1 MIRKFAFGAQ
11 FVRTF
16 IILIL
21 LVAST
26 ASIGYAGPDAVYR
39 AGPGDVLFISIWK
52 DQALSKAVTVLPD
65 GAIAFP
71 LVGVVH
77 VAGKSIGQIQELLTQ
92 KITPYIPKPV
102 LTVEIQQ
109 VNSMLIYVIGKV
121 NHPGRF
127 AINTNIDVLQ
137 ALATAGGFNSFA
149 ERDEVKIFRKQN
161 GKVRIFNF
169 DYDDIANGQALE
181 TNIVLQAG
189 DVILVP

>member
-1 MIRKFAFGAQ
+1 MSRKIDSRAQ
-11 FVRTF
+11 CVR
-16 IILIL
+16 IVIL
-21 LVAST
+21 LAIMATST
-26 ASIGYAGPDAVYR
+26 GIGYADPDAIYR
-39 AGPGDVLFISIWK
+39 AGPGDVLFISVWK
-52 DQALSKAVTVLPD
+52 DQALSKSVTVLPD
-65 GAIAFP
+65 GAISFP

-127 AINTNIDVLQ
+127 VINANIDVLQ

-169 DYDDIANGQALE
+169 DYDDIAKGRALE
-181 TNIVLQAG
+181 TNIILEAG